1 MNKDA
6 IILITGGNGLVGHA
20 LKRSLVNQGY
30 KNIFT
35 PRSSEYDLSNMEQTL
50 KMFANIQPDF
60 VFHNA
65 ARVYGIMGNMKNK
78 GLSYL
83 DNVLINTNTIEAC
96 RIFNVKKVVA
106 MGSGC
111 VYPYPSP
118 GLPLQE
124 DMIWMGEPHHSEDS
138 YAISKRAMYMHLK

>member
-50 KMFANIQPDF
+50 KMFANIQRNILKCVRDMFYFSF
-60 VFHNA
+60 VFTYYNINNIKPNFQF
-65 ARVYGIMGNMKNK
+65 RW
-78 GLSYL
+78 
-83 DNVLINTNTIEAC
+83 VL
-96 RIFNVKKVVA
+96 
-106 MGSGC
+106 
-111 VYPYPSP
+111 
-118 GLPLQE
+118 L
-124 DMIWMGEPHHSEDS
+124 
-138 YAISKRAMYMHLK
+138 